1 MKDGLEGGRN
11 ESEGP
16 ETRGY
21 SVIHIR
27 GSRESELTDVA
38 MIFSHMAFI
47 ILR

>member
-27 GSRESELTDVA
+27 GSRESELTDVSYDLFTYGFYS
-38 MIFSHMAFI
+38 I
-47 ILR
+47 